1 MKRDMF
7 TTATIE
13 AALNNLKEYG
23 AIIPKETAA
32 FAKEKKAVI
41 IGKFTPSPNCF
52 DGYCIRK
59 TTKAGIEMLRKE
71 YPNRDARLFK
81 YCVIFCIGCKDD
93 YELMKGLG
101 FWIKED

>member
-13 AALNNLKEYG
+13 DALNNLKAFG
-23 AIIPKETAA
+23 AMIPTQTAA
-32 FAKEKKAVI
+32 LAKEKNAGVI
-41 IGKFTPSPNCF
+41 IGKFTNSPTCF
-52 DGYCIRK
+52 DGYCISE
-59 TTKAGIEMLRKE
+59 TTKPGIELLKKE
-71 YPNRDARLFK
+71 YPNRDIRLFK

-101 FWIKED
+101 F

>member
-13 AALNNLKEYG
+13 DALNNLKNYG

-41 IGKFTPSPNCF
+41 VGKFIPSPNCF
-52 DGYCIRK
+52 DGYCIRE
-59 TTKAGIEMLRKE
+59 TTKDGIELLRKE

>member
-13 AALNNLKEYG
+13 DALNNLKNYG
-23 AIIPKETAA
+23 AIILKETAA
-32 FAKEKKAVI
+32 FAKEKKADVI

-52 DGYCIRK
+52 DGYCIRE
-59 TTKAGIEMLRKE
+59 TTKEGINLLRKE
-71 YPNRDARLFK
+71 FPNRDARLFK

-101 FWIKED
+101 F

>member
-13 AALNNLKEYG
+13 DALNKLKEYG

-32 FAKEKKAVI
+32 FAKEKKADVI
-41 IGKFTPSPNCF
+41 VSKFTNSPYCF
-52 DGYCIRK
+52 DGYCISE
-59 TTKAGIEMLRKE
+59 TTKEGIELLRKE
-71 YPNRDARLFK
+71 YPNRDTRLFK
-81 YCVIFCIGCKDD
+81 YCVIFCIGCKND

-101 FWIKED
+101 F

>member
-7 TTATIE
+7 STATIE

-41 IGKFTPSPNCF
+41 IGKFTTSPYCF
-52 DGYCIRK
+52 DGYCIRE
-59 TTKAGIEMLRKE
+59 TTKEVIELLRKE
-71 YPNRDARLFK
+71 YPAVDIRLFK
-81 YCVIFCIGCKDD
+81 YNVLVCTGCKDHD
-93 YELMKGLG
+93 ELMKGLG
-101 FWIKED
+101 F

>member
-7 TTATIE
+7 TTATLE

-23 AIIPKETAA
+23 ATIPTQTAA
-32 FAKEKKAVI
+32 LAKKKNAGII
-41 IGKFTPSPNCF
+41 IGKFTNSPYCF
-52 DGYCIRK
+52 DGYCITE
-59 TTKAGIEMLRKE
+59 TTKEGIELLRKE
-71 YPNRDARLFK
+71 YPNRDIRMFK

-101 FWIKED
+101 F

>member
-32 FAKEKKAVI
+32 LAKEKKADVI
-41 IGKFTPSPNCF
+41 ISKFTNLPNCF
-52 DGYCIRK
+52 DGYCIRE
-59 TTKAGIEMLRKE
+59 TTKEGIELLRKE
-71 YPNRDARLFK
+71 YPNRDTRLFK

-101 FWIKED
+101 F